1 MECSTI
7 LELPFGNYV
16 ADVAFNGN
24 EVYAPVSAQANIKV
38 NKLASNIDILA
49 NDIHITED
57 AKIVVALPPLAT
69 GNVIIT
75 VNGRDYVAVV
85 QSGVAS
91 ITVAG
96 LPCGEYTV
104 LADYYGDAKY
114 LNSSAKS
121 SFKVTKYDLTV
132 DVTYNSTDIN
142 LKVPSDVK
150 VILLSL
156 LIIVLLKYQL

>member
-75 VNGRDYVAVV
+75 VNGRD
-85 QSGVAS
+85 
-91 ITVAG
+91 
-96 LPCGEYTV
+96 
-104 LADYYGDAKY
+104 
-114 LNSSAKS
+114 
-121 SFKVTKYDLTV
+121 
-132 DVTYNSTDIN
+132 
-142 LKVPSDVK
+142 
-150 VILLSL
+150 
-156 LIIVLLKYQL
+156 